1 MWKLK
6 NEGIPVLNIFYEDSA
21 NTRLISIM
29 STLHKREEREYL
41 QYLVKDTGE
50 RKIEVFIYEANII
63 HGYAL
68 KMLCEY
74 CASIKIKVHVQKKTL
89 HSYLLRCGI
98 PSLLISRGSIQ
109 KEMNVPITQTIDA
122 KDSAEQKID
131 SVTSEMEFTDEL
143 VDRFTEV
150 VYSKYGFDFREY
162 QKNSLKRRLQI
173 FIRKGRIQD
182 FHHIYEEVLENR
194 ENFENLMIDFPI
206 RTTEFFRD
214 SNVFK
219 IIRNKIL
226 PYLDSYPSIKIWCS
240 GCSTG
245 EEPYSLAI
253 LLGEAGMLDK
263 THIYATDLNPN
274 VVEEARNGMYGIET
288 IQKGSENYT
297 NSGGKNHFNDYFDI
311 IGKCAR
317 IKHQYR
323 NRILFFQHSLTNTGI
338 LNEFQLILCRN
349 VLMYFN
355 NSLQNKVLKLFN
367 NSMDLSAFLLLGKSE
382 GIQNNDGK
390 DIFFA
395 YDRENRI
402 YRKKEILTGKENWLL

>member
-1 MWKLK
+1 MLK
-6 NEGIPVLNIFYEDSA
+6 NEVIPVLNIFYEDSV
-21 NTRLISIM
+21 NTRLISII
-29 STLHKREEREYL
+29 STLYKREEREYL
-41 QYLVKDTGE
+41 QQLLIGAGE
-50 RKIEVFIYEANII
+50 RKIEIFIYEADII

-68 KMLCEY
+68 KILCEY
-74 CASIKIKVHVQKKTL
+74 CICIKIKLYVQKKTL
-89 HSYLLRCGI
+89 QSYFLRCGI
-98 PSLLISRGSIQ
+98 PSLLINRRSIPE
-109 KEMNVPITQTIDA
+109 EMNIPVVQETDTNRAVDQI
-122 KDSAEQKID
+122 ID
-131 SVTSEMEFTDEL
+131 SEASEQEFTDEL
-143 VDRFTEV
+143 IGRFADV

-173 FIRKGRIQD
+173 FVKKERIRGFSRM
-182 FHHIYEEVLENR
+182 YEEIFENR
-194 ENFENLMIDFPI
+194 ENFEKLMIDFPI

-214 SNVFK
+214 SDVFK
-219 IIRNKIL
+219 VIRNKIL

-274 VVEEARNGMYGIET
+274 VVEEARNGMFGIET
-288 IQKGSENYT
+288 IQKGAENYV
-297 NSGGKNHFNDYFDI
+297 NSGGENHFCDYFNFC
-311 IGKCAR
+311 GKCAR

-367 NSMDLSAFLLLGKSE
+367 DSMDLSAFLLLGKSE
-382 GIQNNDGK
+382 GIQNNDGN
-390 DIFFA
+390 DVFYA

-402 YRKKEILTGKENWLL
+402 YRKKEILTGKENC